1 MTRRY
6 PEDRISLF
14 EIKKHPW
21 VNSFSEHSEH
31 FQKVMSEKVEIVSK
45 QLRTEALKVVDKNSH
60 HKDFNVKHEHLAV
73 PEHLKKLMLEFKQ
86 KTKKTRKECLNLAHT
101 SSKSSSQDDSG
112 VCESEEKPRKLK
124 PGCMKQIQS
133 KPFNPKRS
141 DEDSWS
147 SFSEN
152 EDHQQY

>member
-6 PEDRISLF
+6 PEDRISLL

-21 VNSFSEHSEH
+21 VNQYTEPADH
-31 FQKVMSEKVEIVSK
+31 FVKTMIEKVEVVSK
-45 QLRTEALKVVDKNSH
+45 HLRAEALKVAEKNSH
-60 HKDFNVKHEHLAV
+60 SKDFGAKHEHHAI
-73 PEHLKKLMLEFKQ
+73 PEHLRKLMLEFKQ
-86 KTKKTRKECLNLAHT
+86 KTKKARKECLHLVHT

-112 VCESEEKPRKLK
+112 VCESEEKPRKLHPGNLK
-124 PGCMKQIQS
+124 PMPLKQFAS
-133 KPFNPKRS
+133 KRS

-152 EDHQQY
+152 EDQHPY